1 MEKNCK
7 QRIEKNLND
16 RLKDLETF
24 SKDGFSSESG
34 FNDYGLSIDY
44 VEPETFDNQ
53 DEGYLRFQLSWGGPS
68 DEIRFY
74 NNYIEYAFM
83 DWFDGA
89 TKDVTN
95 ILVIQD
101 LNNLFV
107 DMGYKG
113 VEYISQPLLNKA
125 I

>member
-7 QRIEKNLND
+7 QRIEENLND
-16 RLKDLETF
+16 RLKELEEF
-24 SKDGFSSESG
+24 SKDGFSCESG

-44 VEPETFDNQ
+44 VDPETFDNQ

-74 NNYIEYAFM
+74 KNHIEYAFM

-89 TKDVTN
+89 TKDITN
-95 ILVIQD
+95 ISVIQD
-101 LNNLFV
+101 LKSLFSE
-107 DMGYKG
+107 MGYQG
-113 VEYISQPLLNKA
+113 IEDNYI
-125 I
+125 